1 MTNAIQNNFIELL
14 KRSAP
19 MHISLAEELS
29 ELLQIS
35 LDSVYRRLR
44 CETDITLTETF
55 AICKHT
61 PTTNSST
68 PQKTYPYSTTSS
80 SPNWPNSK

>member
-1 MTNAIQNNFIELL
+1 MATTVQTNFIELL

-44 CETDITLTETF
+44 CETDITLSETF
-55 AICKHT
+55 AICKHFNI
-61 PTTNSST
+61 PL
-68 PQKTYPYSTTSS
+68 KTQWSDLFAHLVVLITASIS
-80 SPNWPNSK
+80 